1 MSRPKTLALIMA
13 GGEGGR
19 LEVLTRLRPKPALPY
34 AGIYRLI
41 DFPLSNC
48 MHSGL
53 SDVWVIEQYE
63 PQSLNDHLA
72 NGRPWDLDRTHG
84 GLRVVP
90 PHRGAGES
98 GWDEGNAD
106 ALYKNRRAIREL
118 GPDVVL
124 VLSADAVYKLDYRPV
139 VERHQEAQADVTV
152 VTTRVPID
160 QASRF
165 GTLNADE
172 RGRVTDFQY
181 KPKSPKSDV
190 VTTEVFVYNASKL
203 LETLE
208 ELASDNEDGSDADN
222 GSGLKD
228 FGHTLLPR
236 MVQVGRAYEYR
247 FDGYWRDMGT
257 LESYWQGHMDLL
269 AAEPQLAL
277 DDRDWPI
284 VTLGVQRRP
293 ARIHESAHIDDSLIS
308 PGCTIYGHVV
318 RSVLGP
324 GVIVA
329 QEASVQ
335 NSVLLDDCTVGP
347 RATVECA
354 ILDQGA
360 CVNEAAQ
367 VGAPLPEAVRPQ
379 AQNLT
384 LVGQGAQIVAGSCI
398 AAGRRVEPGESA

>member
-118 GPDVVL
+118 GPDLVL
-124 VLSADAVYKLDYRPV
+124 VLSADAVYKLAYRPV
-139 VERHQEAQADVTV
+139 FEGHQEAQADVTV
-152 VTTRVPID
+152 VTTRVPIE

-172 RGRVTDFQY
+172 RGLVTDFQY
-181 KPKSPKSDV
+181 KPRSPKSDV

-208 ELASDNEDGSDADN
+208 
-222 GSGLKD
+222 
-228 FGHTLLPR
+228 
-236 MVQVGRAYEYR
+236 
-247 FDGYWRDMGT
+247 
-257 LESYWQGHMDLL
+257 DL
-269 AAEPQLAL
+269 
-277 DDRDWPI
+277 R
-284 VTLGVQRRP
+284 
-293 ARIHESAHIDDSLIS
+293 
-308 PGCTIYGHVV
+308 
-318 RSVLGP
+318 
-324 GVIVA
+324 
-329 QEASVQ
+329 
-335 NSVLLDDCTVGP
+335 
-347 RATVECA
+347 
-354 ILDQGA
+354 
-360 CVNEAAQ
+360 
-367 VGAPLPEAVRPQ
+367 
-379 AQNLT
+379 
-384 LVGQGAQIVAGSCI
+384 
-398 AAGRRVEPGESA
+398 

>member
-106 ALYKNRRAIREL
+106 ALYKNRRAIREF
-118 GPDVVL
+118 GPDLVL

-139 VERHQEAQADVTV
+139 FERHREAQADVTV
-152 VTTRVPID
+152 VTTRVPIE

-172 RGRVTDFQY
+172 RGLVTDFQY
-181 KPKSPKSDV
+181 KPRSPKSDV
-190 VTTEVFVYNASKL
+190 VTMEVFVYNASKL

-335 NSVLLDDCTVGP
+335 NSVLLEDCTVGP

-398 AAGRRVEPGESA
+398 AAGRRVEPG